1 MRFHPHVSLYK
12 GKGYQREGRRGW
24 RGLKNESFDSR
35 SLVVGRTWCHGV
47 GAEFREDRG
56 GDIPAVDGFQEVTAK

>member
-1 MRFHPHVSLYK
+1 MSLCIKARDIK
-12 GKGYQREGRRGW
+12 G

-56 GDIPAVDGFQEVTAK
+56 GDIPAVDGFQRCRPNS